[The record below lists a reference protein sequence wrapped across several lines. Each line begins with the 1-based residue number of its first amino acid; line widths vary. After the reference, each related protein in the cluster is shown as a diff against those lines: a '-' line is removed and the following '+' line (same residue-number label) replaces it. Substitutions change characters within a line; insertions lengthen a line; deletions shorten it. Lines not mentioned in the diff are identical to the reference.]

1 MKQFSSLK
9 WLLVS
14 SLALLAGCT
23 GVSADYSNLDLAS
36 VSGTVTLDGQPLPNA
51 YVVFEA
57 DDKTFS
63 FGSTD
68 ANGQYTLQF
77 NSQRAGTTPGSKV
90 VRITSNGAAGEV
102 YEQDPDGVTEEGTSS
117 ASAEKIPAKYNTKSE
132 LKATIE
138 SGSNTFD
145 FELKTAP

>member
-1 MKQFSSLK
+1 MKRSSSNQWMLICS
-9 WLLVS
+9 LV
-14 SLALLAGCT
+14 ALAGCT
-23 GVSADYSNLDLAS
+23 GVSADYSKLDLAS
-36 VSGTVTLDGQPLPNA
+36 VSGTVTFDGQPLPNA

-57 DDKTFS
+57 EDKTFS

-77 NSQRAGTTPGSKV
+77 NSERAGTTLGAKV

-102 YEQDPDGVTEEGTSS
+102 YEQDPDGVTEAGTSA

-132 LKATIE
+132 LKATVE